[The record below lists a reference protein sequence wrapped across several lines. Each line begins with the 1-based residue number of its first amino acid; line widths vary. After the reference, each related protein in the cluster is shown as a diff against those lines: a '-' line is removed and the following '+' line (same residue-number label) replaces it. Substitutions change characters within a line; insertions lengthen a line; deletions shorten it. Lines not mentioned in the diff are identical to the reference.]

1 MQRRGGRRT
10 GSDLPGLELAERQAW
25 QHYLDAVLR
34 FDAAMNQLLNDEHQ
48 LSVIGHRVLNG
59 GGDGRIQLTYQD
71 PDIQGDRGAP
81 ATPGATGGVSR
92 RAAGW

>member
-1 MQRRGGRRT
+1 M
-10 GSDLPGLELAERQAW
+10 
-25 QHYLDAVLR
+25 DAVLR

-48 LSVIGHRVLNG
+48 LSAIGHRVLNG
-59 GGDGRIQLTYQD
+59 GGRIQLTYQD

-92 RAAGW
+92 RAAGR